1 MDTNQKVFS
10 DLDSSLKK
18 QHRQKT
24 LNDIRNYFRQD
35 RTIDMIKGIINR
47 IQDEQSNIVKAVFS
61 ELNDT
66 CTALLAH
73 AKRFDIIEDQIKR
86 LTSNNIKKDIEV
98 PFPDTNNPLLKN
110 YTINNNVKNISDTG
124 TVYSSQINKKR
135 NKGLVLPNY
144 KIYHVENTL
153 NTNED
158 KVKCNN
164 KNDSNIHTTIDEITQ
179 GQETF
184 EVRLTSEN
192 PSNRELKLQNSLE
205 NLREPCQIINNGK
218 QQILVK
224 AQIHTIRPNNFDCVN
239 NTESSQILNGKNT
252 VADKKLDIIENSIL
266 LCQTGLDTLQN
277 KDLVN
282 DHTGKIKVV
291 DTLYAINKTIGE
303 ITDNLS
309 VNREFNF
316 IVKKHDNSELKI
328 DGDNNLTIDI
338 ANIRGNF
345 ENKTPYDLKRV
356 SLIEPEPPPV

>member
-1 MDTNQKVFS
+1 M
-10 DLDSSLKK
+10 
-18 QHRQKT
+18 
-24 LNDIRNYFRQD
+24 
-35 RTIDMIKGIINR
+35 
-47 IQDEQSNIVKAVFS
+47 
-61 ELNDT
+61 
-66 CTALLAH
+66 
-73 AKRFDIIEDQIKR
+73 
-86 LTSNNIKKDIEV
+86 
-98 PFPDTNNPLLKN
+98 
-110 YTINNNVKNISDTG
+110 
-124 TVYSSQINKKR
+124 
-135 NKGLVLPNY
+135 
-144 KIYHVENTL
+144 ENTL

-282 DHTGKIKVV
+282 DHTGKIKGV